1 MSAHPLGSAQL
12 LDYALGELPTDV
24 ADALEAHLF
33 DCEPCGTRAAGVEAL
48 VRGTSAL
55 VRGGLLNVMLT
66 RSLLE
71 RLERSGLRVR
81 RYDVPPGG
89 TVACG
94 ASPLDE
100 LVVLVLQMPPLS
112 TQEREGLR
120 TEWVDP
126 DAAHGG
132 LIERADDVPNDGRA
146 VYLAATGTLARALP
160 VKATRVRL
168 LSQERELC
176 HWVLDH
182 QGVLA

>member
-12 LDYALGELPTDV
+12 LDYALGELPADE

-55 VRGGLLNVMLT
+55 MRGGLLNVMLT

-71 RLERSGLRVR
+71 RLEQSGLRVR

-100 LVVLVLQMPPLS
+100 LVVLVLRMPPLS
-112 TQEREGLR
+112 VQEREGLR

-132 LIERADDVPNDGRA
+132 LIERADDVPTDGLA
-146 VYLAATGTLARALP
+146 VYLAGSGATVRGLP

-176 HWVLDH
+176 SWTLDH
-182 QGVLA
+182 QGVLP

>member
-1 MSAHPLGSAQL
+1 M
-12 LDYALGELPTDV
+12 
-24 ADALEAHLF
+24 
-33 DCEPCGTRAAGVEAL
+33 
-48 VRGTSAL
+48 RGTAAL

-71 RLERSGLRVR
+71 RLEQSGLRVR

-112 TQEREGLR
+112 VQEREGLPR

-126 DAAHGG
+126 DAATEAY
-132 LIERADDVPNDGRA
+132 IERADDVPTDGLGCTSPAPGRRCA
-146 VYLAATGTLARALP
+146 DFP
-160 VKATRVRL
+160 KATRVRL
-168 LSQERELC
+168 LLQERELC
-176 HWVLDH
+176 DWTLDH
-182 QGVLA
+182 QGVLP

>member
-1 MSAHPLGSAQL
+1 MSTHPLGSAQL
-12 LDYALGELPTDV
+12 LDYALGELPMDE

-33 DCEPCGTRAAGVEAL
+33 DCEPCGARAAGVEGL

-100 LVVLVLQMPPLS
+100 LVVLVLQLPPLS
-112 TQEREGLR
+112 AQEREGLA

-126 DAAHGG
+126 GAPGNG
-132 LIERADDVPNDGRA
+132 LIERTDEVPTDGHA
-146 VYLAATGTLARALP
+146 VYLAAPGPFVRELP
-160 VKATRVRL
+160 PNRTRVRL
-168 LSQERELC
+168 LSEERELC
-176 HWVLDH
+176 GWNLDH
-182 QGVLA
+182 QGLLP